1 MRYYSLLLLC
11 STTALYGQVKD
22 SHFIKRPSFQ
32 TGAIFQRWTSGSEQR
47 LDEIVVPLL
56 INYPVSERFSVSL
69 LNTPTRAVA
78 RRATVSSKLTA
89 FTDTKISTALI
100 LGEERALLNAG
111 VSIPSGPKSL
121 EAGETL
127 VAQQITSH
135 ALAMPTSYF
144 GGGVEVSA
152 NLAAATEAG
161 KWVLGGSVG
170 GVYKGSYVPISGAA
184 KYRPGPEIS
193 VSVGFDRTLGERS
206 RLFGDI
212 GYTWY
217 GKDQSAGVDVFQ
229 ADGKIQFSLASIWA
243 MERWQAS
250 FLVENR
256 LKRKSPFALNNA
268 FSISYGNELD
278 FSTELARELN
288 RDSALL
294 IVAGVRV
301 HGKNFNGNGDATIA
315 SLGPGWRGV
324 ISPSLQMEAVGRFSF
339 GTLNGN
345 RILGGDVSLGFAV
358 QF

>member
-1 MRYYSLLLLC
+1 MRYYSLLLIF
-11 STTALYGQVKD
+11 SATALYSQVKN
-22 SHFIKRPSFQ
+22 SHFIERPSFQ
-32 TGAIFQRWTSGSEQR
+32 TGAIFQRWNSGSEQR

-69 LNTPTRAVA
+69 LNTPTRAEA
-78 RRATVSSKLTA
+78 RRAKQSSKLTA

-100 LGEERALLNAG
+100 LGEERALLNFG

-121 EAGETL
+121 EADETL

-144 GGGVEVSA
+144 GGGVEASA
-152 NLAAATEAG
+152 NLAAAVEAG
-161 KWVLGGSVG
+161 QWVFGGSIG
-170 GVYKGSYVPISGAA
+170 GVYKDDYVPISGAA

-193 VSVGFDRTLGERS
+193 VSVGFDRTIGERS
-206 RLFGDI
+206 RIFGDV

-229 ADGKIQFSLASIWA
+229 ADGKIQFSLASILA
-243 MERWQAS
+243 MNRWQAS

-268 FSISYGNELD
+268 FSLSYGNELD
-278 FSTELARELN
+278 FSTELAREMN
-288 RDSALL
+288 RDTALL
-294 IVAGVRV
+294 AVAGVRV
-301 HGKNFNGNGDATIA
+301 HGKNLTGNGDAIIA
-315 SLGPGWRGV
+315 SLGPGWRGA

-345 RILGGDVSLGFAV
+345 QILGGEASLGFAL